1 MNYCISMW
9 KLPKMNVSTELK
21 HSGGR
26 EEAYVNYVDYVEHTS
41 LSILLGSCC
50 GSMWKMWPTFPGNV
64 TSIEQLV
71 AVIEWLQSWTANINV
86 YSLIYLVMNHFMHF
100 ESSLSTPIT
109 LNYINGNL
117 TMSSS

>member
-41 LSILLGSCC
+41 LVLASCWALAVDSC
-50 GSMWKMWPTFPGNV
+50 GKCGQHF
-64 TSIEQLV
+64 LV
-71 AVIEWLQSWTANINV
+71 EA
-86 YSLIYLVMNHFMHF
+86 
-100 ESSLSTPIT
+100 
-109 LNYINGNL
+109 LN
-117 TMSSS
+117 S